1 MKKSELMDLLKDIDE
16 NAEIDKTIQGIEGLA
31 KPLDVTSIG
40 LEDFKNVLES
50 NKEIKAYV
58 QSSIDSGV
66 GKGVASFK
74 EKTLPRL
81 IQEGIE
87 KAKNK
92 DKTPEQIELE
102 EIKQKLANMEAEK
115 QKAEMSS
122 KYTKVLSDKG
132 LSTELLQFVLGA
144 DDDITNANI
153 ETIEKLINS
162 SVTNG
167 IKSKITENPPIP
179 SKGEGSECFADGVE
193 KAFYEKNGIKLD

>member
-16 NAEIDKTIQGIEGLA
+16 NSEINEAIQGIEGLA

-144 DDDITNANI
+144 DDDTTNANI

-179 SKGEGSECFADGVE
+179 FKSEGSEYFNDGVE

>member
-16 NAEIDKTIQGIEGLA
+16 NSEINEAIQDIEGLA
-31 KPLDVTSIG
+31 KPLDITSVG

-50 NKEIKAYV
+50 NKEIKAYI

-81 IQEGIE
+81 IKEGVE
-87 KAKNK
+87 KAKNIN
-92 DKTPEQIELE
+92 KTPEQIELE

-115 QKAEMSS
+115 TKAEMSS
-122 KYTKVLSDKG
+122 KFTKVLSNKG
-132 LSTELLQFVLGA
+132 LSTELLQFVLGT
-144 DDDITNANI
+144 DEDTTNANI
-153 ETIEKLINS
+153 ETLEKLINS

-167 IKSKITENPPIP
+167 IKAKITENPPIP
-179 SKGEGSECFADGVE
+179 SKGEGSECFNDGVE